1 MRFQNNMVCEPES
14 EANNTRPESPMKRK
28 AVSISGPKQR
38 IGF

>member
-1 MRFQNNMVCEPES
+1 MRFKNSMVCEPES
-14 EANNTRPESPMKRK
+14 EANNTRQSPMKRK